1 MKNALLVLVLATSL
15 FAKEAVLPAELSAWK
30 SLSYVGSAKN
40 PSELSDATLTLNSSS
55 LVGLLPTPKIQ
66 YVARPVNEGGTVS
79 YGGMFQITLKEKG
92 LYRVVL
98 ANASWIEMIKEG
110 KSAQSVAHAHG
121 PDYSGIR
128 KMVDYNLDEGTYTL
142 QLSAGADTTSAVL
155 ITKIK

>member
-1 MKNALLVLVLATSL
+1 MKSALLVFLLATSL

-40 PSELSDATLTLNSSS
+40 PQELSNATLTLNTAS
-55 LVGLLPTPKIQ
+55 LIGLVSTPKIQ
-66 YVARPVNEGGTVS
+66 YVARPTNEGGSVS
-79 YGGMFQITLKEKG
+79 YGGMFQIILKESG

-98 ANASWIEMIKEG
+98 ANASWIEMVKDSKG
-110 KSAQSVAHAHG
+110 AKSVAHSHG
-121 PDYSGIR
+121 PDNSGIR

-155 ITKIK
+155 ITKLK